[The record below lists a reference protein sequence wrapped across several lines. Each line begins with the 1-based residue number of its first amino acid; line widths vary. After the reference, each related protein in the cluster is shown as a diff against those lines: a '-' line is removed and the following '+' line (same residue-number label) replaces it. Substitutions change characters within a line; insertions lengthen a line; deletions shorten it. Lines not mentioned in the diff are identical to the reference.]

1 MTYQVLSIKWR
12 PQRFE
17 EVVGQQHVAVT
28 LQNSIR
34 QNRLAHAYLFTGP
47 RGVGKTTTARI
58 LAKYLN
64 CTNPQDSNPC
74 NECKNCREITAGR
87 SFDVL
92 EIDGASNNGVENIRD
107 LREAVKY
114 PPSDGQYKIY
124 IIDEVHMLSTSAF
137 NALLKTLEEPP
148 AHVKFIFAT
157 TEPERVL
164 PTIISRTQRFDFKRI
179 PLPVIREQLQMICD
193 AEDLSISQGALT
205 LIARKADGSMRD
217 AESLLDQVIS
227 FSGQDITDESVAS
240 VLGVVDYDIYLR
252 LTEIQQGQDVAGA
265 LELLAGVMES
275 GYDLGEFLNGLADFW
290 RNLLVIQAADKPEA
304 GLVEVPESYLEQF
317 AGAAGGYDSRDLLRL
332 LNLTLAAQMQF
343 RQVRNQ
349 RIFLENFLL
358 KLVHF
363 DRSVRLDDLL
373 GEDGGGGNTP
383 RESTSPEAPAPN
395 PGKKKTGRKTRR
407 NIGQKKTKIST
418 REDPPEESPRSATQ
432 QEPGP
437 ESAAG
442 QEEAAADGTGKDI
455 AALQQQW
462 APFTD
467 YVKEKTG
474 LLGQFLSECEPVAA
488 RGKVLEVLFDESC
501 KFHMKTVV
509 EKSAQV
515 ENFIRDYFHWDVRL
529 KCRVGK
535 TNKPQ
540 EPGESQII
548 GDPITQAIINHF
560 DGEIIR

>member
-28 LQNSIR
+28 LQNSIK
-34 QNRLAHAYLFTGP
+34 QDRLAHAYLFTGP

-64 CTNPQDSNPC
+64 CTNPQDFNPC

-114 PPSDGQYKIY
+114 PPSDGKYKIY

-148 AHVKFIFAT
+148 SHVKFIFAT

-179 PLPVIREQLQMICD
+179 PLPVIREQLQKICN
-193 AEDLSISQGALT
+193 AEDLAVSQGALT

-227 FSGQDITDESVAS
+227 FSGQEITDESVAS

-252 LTEIQQGQDVAGA
+252 LAAIQQEQSASAVLD
-265 LELLAGVMES
+265 LLAEVMES
-275 GYDLGEFLNGLADFW
+275 GYDLGEFLSGLADFW
-290 RNLLVIQAADKPEA
+290 RNLLVLQSAESPEA
-304 GLVEVPESYLEQF
+304 GLVDIPETYLKQF
-317 AGAAGGYDSRDLLRL
+317 TEATQNYNERDLLRL
-332 LNLTLAAQMQF
+332 LNLTLTTQLQF

-363 DRSVRLDDLL
+363 DRSIRLDEILQK
-373 GEDGGGGNTP
+373 TP
-383 RESTSPEAPAPN
+383 GSSGSPQSMQPQSSTAPD
-395 PGKKKTGRKTRR
+395 KKAVNRSGTTRR
-407 NIGQKKTKIST
+407 NIGQKKTTIST
-418 REDPPEESPRSATQ
+418 AGASGDTRVAT
-432 QEPGP
+432 ERT
-437 ESAAG
+437 ESAATSPPKN
-442 QEEAAADGTGKDI
+442 EGTVSDDTGERDI
-455 AALQQQW
+455 ARIQKEWPA
-462 APFTD
+462 FTD
-467 YVKEKTG
+467 YVQEKTG
-474 LLGQFLSECEPVAA
+474 LLGQFLIESVPTAVN
-488 RGKVLEVLFDESC
+488 GKVLEILFDEAFR
-501 KFHMKTVV
+501 FHMKTVV
-509 EKSAQV
+509 EKSSQV
-515 ENFIRDYFHWDVRL
+515 EQFIREFFNWDVRL
-529 KCRVGK
+529 KCQVGK
-535 TNKPQ
+535 TNKPP
-540 EPGESQII
+540 EPEDDQII
-548 GDPITQAIINHF
+548 DDPITQAVINHF